1 MLNLLFDFFLITAG
15 ATIGG
20 LIMALIQIGRK
31 KDEFFEKK
39 ERGDKK

>member
-1 MLNLLFDFFLITAG
+1 MLNLLFDFFFVSAG
-15 ATIGG
+15 ATIGV

-31 KDEFFEKK
+31 EDEFYEKK